1 MRLRTAFGAVVLQVW
16 RGKNPAEGKWGIPIR
31 ERWGLSAHQQLSPAL
46 QDKLAYFATVT
57 GSYAAAAALAAKVGY
72 GVEDSTVQALVQR
85 VGARAEEQ
93 TQARLKTLP
102 PEQTALRGPT
112 PLGVLMIDGYLVRHR
127 GPGWGLKT
135 TRKSRVEWHEEKV
148 GVFYRHEQNVAQDRL
163 KQARPVVAAGVVDT
177 RRPATA
183 DVHDIV
189 VPCSGH
195 EP

>member
-1 MRLRTAFGAVVLQVW
+1 VW